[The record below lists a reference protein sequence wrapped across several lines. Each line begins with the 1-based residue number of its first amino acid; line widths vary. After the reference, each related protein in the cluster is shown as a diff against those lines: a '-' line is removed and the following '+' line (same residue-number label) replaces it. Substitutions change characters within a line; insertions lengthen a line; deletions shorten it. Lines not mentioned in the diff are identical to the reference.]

1 MDSLTSGTEEGSH
14 GESATAAEESLAA
27 RPGGISFVRTG
38 RWAVSGSF
46 MRTGCR
52 FMRTRGGG
60 FVHTDGGFEHTGAFR
75 VWHTGAWIVS
85 SHRSIRILKTGSD
98 TYF

>member
-1 MDSLTSGTEEGSH
+1 MS
-14 GESATAAEESLAA
+14 
-27 RPGGISFVRTG
+27 
-38 RWAVSGSF
+38 
-46 MRTGCR
+46 
-52 FMRTRGGG
+52 TRG
-60 FVHTDGGFEHTGAFR
+60 GGFEHTGAFR

>member
-14 GESATAAEESLAA
+14 GESATAVEESSAA

-38 RWAVSGSF
+38 RWAGSGSF

-52 FMRTRGGG
+52 FMSTRG
-60 FVHTDGGFEHTGAFR
+60 GGFEHTGAFR